1 MSSDACDAREYAKNH
16 SWKSTRKW
24 FSIGSVILDF
34 SNLIFSNKLCYAI
47 FGNYNY
53 DLKLRVQCYLII
65 LSKNEINDPVT
76 IPSLIKRCMVLN
88 IEAITPFFLE

>member
-34 SNLIFSNKLCYAI
+34 SNPIFSNKLCYAI

-76 IPSLIKRCMVLN
+76 IPFVD
-88 IEAITPFFLE
+88 

>member
-1 MSSDACDAREYAKNH
+1 MHVMHVSMLKITLEKAQENDL
-16 SWKSTRKW
+16 
-24 FSIGSVILDF
+24 SIGSVILDF

-65 LSKNEINDPVT
+65 LSKN
-76 IPSLIKRCMVLN
+76 
-88 IEAITPFFLE
+88 